1 MSTVEYVY
9 APPPPSP
16 PPREALISADLARA
30 STPHRRR
37 RASASP
43 RQCRCSDALKNTAQ
57 LIRAD
62 VGTEV
67 VAVDYGSWDMHTDV
81 GSVDGGSMKS
91 MLSGFAK
98 ALAAFLDH
106 LDDLRN
112 RVTVVTISE
121 FGRRVDEN
129 SASGL
134 DHGWGNVM
142 RSRA

>member
-1 MSTVEYVY
+1 
-9 APPPPSP
+9 
-16 PPREALISADLARA
+16 
-30 STPHRRR
+30 
-37 RASASP
+37 
-43 RQCRCSDALKNTAQ
+43 
-57 LIRAD
+57 
-62 VGTEV
+62 
-67 VAVDYGSWDMHTDV
+67 MHIDV

-98 ALAAFLDH
+98 ALAAFLDD

-129 SASGL
+129 SAGGL

-142 RSRA
+142 LLAGAGVKGGRYYARWPGLSPQDLGEGDLKVTTDYRNVLAEVVHDRLYRSTAKAFPGLKYRPIGVMKNRPRPDGLSDRR